1 MFPQIFGKYVLE
13 REIAAGGM
21 ARVLLATLRGAGGF
35 EKRLVVKQIRP
46 ELASD
51 QSFIGRFVA
60 EAKTAVELSH
70 ANIVPVYELGVE
82 QGTYYIAMEFCA
94 GVALSQLLVQGAL
107 SPAEG
112 AYIGVEICRALDYAH
127 RKAGIVHRD
136 VTPRNVMI
144 DPEGMVRLIDFGIAA
159 PVDLAAADPAG
170 PRAREPLFGSA
181 GHMPPE
187 QLRHGPLTPAADVF
201 AVAALLIE
209 IWSGKPPFRR
219 DTFEASLRAL
229 REPPPDLAQLDPEL
243 APLAPLL
250 RSALALEPGE
260 RPQTA
265 EELARPLREFLRS
278 SDLGDI
284 ARRLGE
290 RVSARLTRPP
300 DAARLPARDPSLRAS
315 GSGATQTFAARDAL
329 LEWTAKIDSQPPAPA
344 ASAISGVVIESGSL
358 PPRSRANAARG
369 PGLYLARRR
378 WLTALSGAAAL
389 ALGALWLVQRDD
401 APPLS
406 GASLQRPRDGAPAQ
420 QPAPAAP
427 GQSMPVPVATLP
439 APPVTA
445 PANAAPATVAVPAA
459 TVVAPPAPAR
469 APARSA
475 GATPAEARKPGADV
489 PGPASGARTHTQVQ
503 LTAEPRALVLVDGVA
518 AGRTP
523 LSLSSLTP
531 GQHSFVFKSELLG
544 EKLETQLNLRDGGR
558 QRVHADFT
566 SATPQVYLR

>member
-35 EKRLVVKQIRP
+35 EKRLIVKQIRP

-51 QSFIGRFVA
+51 QSFIRRFVA

-82 QGTYYIAMEFCA
+82 QGTYYIAMEFCP
-94 GVALSQLLVQGAL
+94 GVALSQLLALGAL

-159 PVDLAAADPAG
+159 PVDLEAVDPSRA
-170 PRAREPLFGSA
+170 RAREPLFGSA

-187 QLRHGPLTPAADVF
+187 QLRHGPLTAAADVF
-201 AVAALLIE
+201 AVGALLVE
-209 IWSGKPPFRR
+209 TWSGQAPYRR
-219 DTFEASLRAL
+219 DTFEASVRAL
-229 REPPPDLAQLDPEL
+229 HEPVPDLAQLDPAL

-250 RSALALEPGE
+250 KAVLALEPSA

-265 EELARPLREFLRS
+265 EEVARPLREFLRQ

-300 DAARLPARDPSLRAS
+300 DPARAAGRDSSLHAT

-329 LEWTAKIDSQPPAPA
+329 LEWTAKIDSQPPAAPA

-358 PPRSRANAARG
+358 PSQSAGARNQG
-369 PGLYLARRR
+369 ALASAARRR
-378 WLTALSGAAAL
+378 LAALSGGAVL
-389 ALGALWLVQRDD
+389 ALGGLWLGQPSG
-401 APPLS
+401 APPSRAGLE
-406 GASLQRPRDGAPAQ
+406 GARAGVLATQPGKAAQLAPPAPLPVATLPALPAASPAAPAQ
-420 QPAPAAP
+420 QPARAP
-427 GQSMPVPVATLP
+427 
-439 APPVTA
+439 
-445 PANAAPATVAVPAA
+445 
-459 TVVAPPAPAR
+459 R
-469 APARSA
+469 APARS
-475 GATPAEARKPGADV
+475 TPAAFAEAPRVSVETSA
-489 PGPASGARTHTQVQ
+489 PASSTRARVLVQV
-503 LTAEPRALVLVDGVA
+503 TAEPRAQVLVDGVA

-523 LSLSSLTP
+523 LSLSNLSQ
-531 GQHSFVFKSELLG
+531 GQHSFVFTSELLG
-544 EKLETQLNLRDGGR
+544 EKLEAQLSVRDGDG
-558 QRVHADFT
+558 QRIHADFT